1 MSFMMITDSQGYEWI
16 VSRDHVVVLEPLGR
30 NEWHKGALLYLE
42 KDSCSRNQF
51 ELDYDGAMAV
61 REWLLKA

>member
-1 MSFMMITDSQGYEWI
+1 MSFMMITDSQGCEWV

-30 NEWHKGALLYLE
+30 NEWEKGAFLYL
-42 KDSCSRNQF
+42 DRNSSTRNEF